1 MYMAVDYSTAV
12 TDRSENDLRRFREL
26 DNKRFIDMTR
36 AEKIEWLAGLKATY
50 NATDL
55 NRVCGFVLDLAEKLH
70 DIAGITV
77 NVNPKTDWVYSDIP
91 TVVQLDKYISDLQS
105 LKNSFVFNT
114 PDVPNT
120 ASNLTLVEANAIEQ
134 MCVNLN
140 AALTR
145 LQQSG
150 FYCDEIYSGE
160 F

>member
-1 MYMAVDYSTAV
+1 MAVDYSTAI
-12 TDRSENDLRRFREL
+12 TDRSENDLRRFLEL
-26 DNKRFIDMTR
+26 DAKRFSDMTLAER
-36 AEKIEWLAGLKATY
+36 AEWLAGLKATY
-50 NATDL
+50 NASDL
-55 NRVCGFVLDLAEKLH
+55 NRVGGFILDLAEKLH

-77 NVNPKTDWVYSDIP
+77 HVNPKTNWVYSDIP
-91 TVVQLDKYISDLQS
+91 TVAQLAKYISDLQS

-114 PDVPNT
+114 PDIPDT
-120 ASNLTLVEANAIEQ
+120 ASNLTLTGANAIEQ